1 MKIDIQI
8 PGAPSIPEQLTLFQ
22 TAEDLGYDGAGL
34 PDHMETG
41 DECYTMLAL
50 AASRT
55 KSIPVFPCVTNP
67 VSRHPWVIAN
77 FAYTMEK
84 VFPGRLRLVMG
95 AGDSVVTHIGR
106 PPATVKEMRS
116 AVTSIKGL
124 LRGEPISF
132 RDTPD
137 EGIINATGNPP
148 PLVVAAGGR
157 RMTELAG
164 ELGYEAFLLTG
175 FDDPILDLAGRNFA
189 AGAARSGRSLDGFK
203 VTHYT
208 VVRIEPDREKAL
220 EFGRSRLLGWLKSF
234 FFKDSLIA
242 LGVPESALADP
253 ESIPAAELD
262 RLVDAFF
269 LIGSVEKVSERIQE
283 IGKGGRLDRI
293 LLTLMTP
300 AGWDGPAGW
309 QEAAAALSKRVLV

>member
-8 PGAPSIPEQLTLFQ
+8 PNAPIPDQLALFKE
-22 TAEDLGYDGAGL
+22 AEDLGFDGAGL
-34 PDHMETG
+34 PDHLERG
-41 DECYTMLAL
+41 DDCYTMLAL

-55 KSIPVFPCVTNP
+55 DHITIFPCVTNP
-67 VSRHPWVIAN
+67 LSRHPWVIAN

-84 VFPGRLRLVMG
+84 TFPGRLRLVMG
-95 AGDSVVTHIGR
+95 AGDSVPSHLGR
-106 PPATVKEMRS
+106 PSATVKEMRA
-116 AVTSIKGL
+116 AVTNIQRL
-124 LRGEPISF
+124 LRNEPVSF

-137 EGIINATGNPP
+137 EGIIDATGTPA

-164 ELGYEAFLLTG
+164 EVGDEAFLLTG
-175 FDDPILDLAGRNFA
+175 FDERILDMAGRHFA
-189 AGAARSGRSLDGFK
+189 AGAARSDRSLDGFK

-208 VVRIEPDREKAL
+208 VVRIENDRDAAL
-220 EFGRSRLLGWLKSF
+220 EFGRARLLGWLKSF
-234 FFKDSLIA
+234 FFKDSFIE
-242 LGVPESALADP
+242 LGIPESALADP
-253 ESIPAAELD
+253 DSIPTAELD

-269 LIGSVEKVSERIQE
+269 LIGPVEKVSERIQE
-283 IGKGGRLDRI
+283 IGKGGKLDRI

-309 QEAAAALSKRVLV
+309 RETATALSKRVLS